1 MEKKQIIFQVNL
13 VLHSRV
19 CHLSIHSPHTHWGFY
34 EVSLFTLYLKSRVR
48 FYTRFAKPSY
58 TTANTK
64 ITGSGPLWV
73 VVCQTKSVMFYLDNP
88 NLPTSFWKLHCV
100 YPLMTTK
107 WLKERLLHEVIFSRE
122 TKALI
127 QTGFRERQT
136 LWLPLGYLEA
146 AELLFFSHNN
156 VLHSTLNILDMYFHA
171 HYSSKSDSP
180 CHPCCKLQFTLML
193 AIFWKSFKTFW

>member
-146 AELLFFSHNN
+146 AELLFFSHNCAAFHIEHFRY
-156 VLHSTLNILDMYFHA
+156 VFSCALFLKVRFPLPPMLQITVYLDAGYFL
-171 HYSSKSDSP
+171 KE
-180 CHPCCKLQFTLML
+180 F
-193 AIFWKSFKTFW
+193 